1 MDVASITSMI
11 SSVGFPI
18 VACIFM
24 AYMLKEMTDKHE
36 SEMNGMRDAL
46 NANTNAISK
55 LEALINTVVLK
66 LNTGDGKHDDN

>member
-1 MDVASITSMI
+1 MDVANITSMI

-24 AYMLKEMTDKHE
+24 AYMLKEITDKHE

-46 NANTNAISK
+46 NSNTNAISK
-55 LEALINTVVLK
+55 LETLINTVILK
-66 LNTGDGKHDDN
+66 LTNDKDSKE